1 MPVPDVL
8 VEISLLNIKSY
19 KNPISQ
25 KITNY
30 YNTIRVKFLNWGH
43 LGSNSKIE
51 VIWGHFSNFTYKTL
65 FGNNA
70 LDPRFSEKLIFGSS
84 RVTNSKSEVNPCQIL
99 NSTKI
104 KYVNNIWKKNALVPR
119 FSQVVIEVT
128 SEYWGQFKISG
139 HSKSK
144 VKIYVK

>member
-51 VIWGHFSNFTYKTL
+51 VIWGHFSNFTWINKTL
-65 FGNNA
+65 LGNNA

-104 KYVNNIWKKNALVPR
+104 KYVNNIWKKRSRPQI
-119 FSQVVIEVT
+119 FS
-128 SEYWGQFKISG
+128 SCYWGHQWVLRSI
-139 HSKSK
+139 
-144 VKIYVK
+144 